1 MTAADFIMKEKP
13 ILRSAER
20 IKRLAKIMDR
30 DKVYVRSESQA
41 PKRDITL
48 EVTIDELFNEMER
61 QQLDKVSSCTCA
73 GTAIYIQL

>member
-13 ILRSAER
+13 ILRSAKR

-41 PKRDITL
+41 LNRDITL
-48 EVTIDELFNEMER
+48 V
-61 QQLDKVSSCTCA
+61 
-73 GTAIYIQL
+73 